1 MARIAGVEIPNE
13 KKLKVSLTYI
23 YGIGNTK
30 MKEVLAKT
38 KLDGEARVKDLTEND
53 LTTLRKEIE
62 SNYEVEGELKQK
74 NFRNIKR
81 LKDIRCYRG
90 IRHKLGLPV
99 KGQRTKC
106 NARTRKGKGLAVG
119 GLKQKITKT

>member
-13 KKLKVSLTYI
+13 KKLKISLTYI
-23 YGIGNTK
+23 YGIGHSK
-30 MKEVLAKT
+30 VQDILKAT
-38 KLDGEARVKDLTEND
+38 KLDGELRTKDLSEEE
-53 LTTLRKEIE
+53 LSVLRKFLEEDNEIE
-62 SNYEVEGELKQK
+62 GGLKQK
-74 NFRNIKR
+74 TFRNIKR

>member
-13 KKLKVSLTYI
+13 KKLKISLTYI
-23 YGIGNTK
+23 YGIGNSK
-30 MKEVLAKT
+30 AKSILDST
-38 KLDGEARVKDLTEND
+38 KLDGEVRVKDLTED
-53 LTTLRKEIE
+53 ELSVLRKFLEVDNEIE
-62 SNYEVEGELKQK
+62 GGLKQK
-74 NFRNIKR
+74 TFRNIKR

-99 KGQRTKC
+99 QGQRTKC

>member
-1 MARIAGVEIPNE
+1 MARVAGVEIPNE
-13 KKLKVSLTYI
+13 KKLKISLTYI
-23 YGIGNTK
+23 YGVGDSKVKDILK
-30 MKEVLAKT
+30 AT
-38 KLDGEARVKDLTEND
+38 KLDGEKRTKDLDEQE
-53 LTTLRKEIE
+53 LSVLRKYLEDDNEIE
-62 SNYEVEGELKQK
+62 GGLKQK
-74 NFRNIKR
+74 TFRNIKR

-119 GLKQKITKT
+119 GLKQKISKT

>member
-13 KKLKVSLTYI
+13 KKLKISLTYI
-23 YGIGNTK
+23 YGIGHSK
-30 MKEVLAKT
+30 VKDILKAT
-38 KLDGEARVKDLTEND
+38 KLDGEVRIKDLSED
-53 LTTLRKEIE
+53 ELSVLRKFLEEDHEIE
-62 SNYEVEGELKQK
+62 GGLKQK
-74 NFRNIKR
+74 TFRNIKR

-106 NARTRKGKGLAVG
+106 NARTRKGKGIAVG